1 MVTTMTNDP
10 LIATY
15 MSVGWPATWD
25 VRLTI
30 ALARCVEERVARLPW
45 GKWPEIVG
53 AHDSGDALLVY
64 SEQKP
69 AITAEEVI
77 DNLGI
82 VLRVP
87 MQGAHQ

>member
-1 MVTTMTNDP
+1 MTNDP

-25 VRLTI
+25 VLATI
-30 ALARCVEERVARLPW
+30 ALARYVEERVARLPW
-45 GKWPEIVG
+45 EKWPEIVG
-53 AHDSGDALLVY
+53 ADDGGDALLVY

-77 DNLGI
+77 DNIGV

-87 MQGAHQ
+87 MQSAHQ